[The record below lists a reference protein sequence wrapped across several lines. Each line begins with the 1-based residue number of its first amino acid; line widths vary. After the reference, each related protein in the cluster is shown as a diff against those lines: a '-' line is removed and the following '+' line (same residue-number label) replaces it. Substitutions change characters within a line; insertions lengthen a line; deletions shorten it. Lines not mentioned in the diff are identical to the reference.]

1 MYRKMLIPLDGS
13 DLAECSMDHAKAIAQ
28 GCNVPDV
35 ILLQVIEPFSI
46 AAMSALSEA
55 DADTVERVREKNLQD
70 AREYL
75 AKVENKL
82 KAQGIAAR
90 PVSVEGRP
98 ADEILSYAEKN
109 DIDLIIMSTHG
120 RSGLSRFFFGS
131 VAEKVSRHS
140 PVPVLLLSPKGCER
154 VAGRGSIP

>member
-13 DLAECSMDHAKAIAQ
+13 DLAECSLEHAKAIAQ
-28 GCNVPDV
+28 GCSVPEIV
-35 ILLQVIEPFSI
+35 LFQVIEPFSL

-55 DADTVERVREKNLQD
+55 DADTVARVREQNQQD

-75 AKVENKL
+75 SKVESKL
-82 KAQGIAAR
+82 MEQGIATR
-90 PVSVEGRP
+90 TVSLEGRP

-109 DIDLIIMSTHG
+109 DVDLIIMSTHG

-140 PVPVLLLSPKGCER
+140 LVPVLLLSPKGCKP
-154 VAGRGSIP
+154 ASA